1 MSILRS
7 DGREFDELRPVTM
20 QRGVAKFAEGSCQIS
35 LGDTIVLVTATV
47 EDRVPP
53 WLKGQGT
60 GWVTAEYGMLPRSGR
75 QRNQRDALRPNGRS
89 LEIQRLIGRALRS
102 VVDLSLLGERTI
114 TVDCDVIQGDGGT
127 RCASITAA
135 EIALN
140 DAFEWMIRERMIPR
154 NPMRESI
161 AAVSVGVVGGH
172 ALLDLNYEEDS
183 RAAVDM
189 NLVMT
194 NKGRYVEVQ
203 GTAEAEPFEEETFAK
218 LIGLGK
224 RGLRTLFRLQAET
237 LGKTP
242 SPTT

>member
-53 WLKGQGT
+53 WLKGQAT